1 MLKLNGEH
9 GSYMLQKQVNKG
21 GFSKIY
27 LAEIF
32 EYISSE
38 DDKVKLN
45 KGDKVI
51 IRIVEESTP
60 TELKL
65 VKQYVIDTRKG
76 ESNLQVYD

>member
-27 LAEIF
+27 LAEIV

-76 ESNLQVYD
+76 ESNLKVYD